1 MTVYPLSRGQDA
13 EVLTFLAARP
23 LHTVYMAGL
32 IRDNGLVSPLN
43 RGTFHA
49 CRDAE
54 GQLAGVALIG
64 HVTQFEAREEAA
76 LKAFARL
83 ARGYRAAHVIMGEH
97 SQLAVFWEHYAGGGQ
112 APRLRRHELL
122 LEQCPSREA
131 GEPAPGLR
139 RARPE
144 DLPLLLPAQ
153 AEMALVEAGVNPMER
168 DPAGF
173 AERYA
178 RRVERGRVWLVADG
192 GQLLFKVDVMADT
205 PEAAY
210 LEGVYV
216 HPRERAKG
224 HGLRCLLQLGRA
236 LLERSRSICLLVD
249 EQNREA
255 RALYYRAGY
264 RLRAFYDAIYLQPR
278 GN

>member
-1 MTVYPLSRGQDA
+1 MTVYPLTEGQDA

-49 CRDAE
+49 CRDA
-54 GQLAGVALIG
+54 GGRLAGVALIG
-64 HVTQFEAREEAA
+64 HVTMFEALDDAA
-76 LKAFARL
+76 LGAFARL
-83 ARGYRAAHVIMGEH
+83 AQGYPAANVIVGEH
-97 SQLAVFWEHYAGGGQ
+97 AKLEAFWGYYAGGGQ

-122 LEQCPSREA
+122 LEQRPSREA
-131 GEPAPGLR
+131 GEPVPGLR

-153 AEMALVEAGVNPMER
+153 AEMALAEAGVNPLER
-168 DPAGF
+168 DLAGF
-173 AERYA
+173 TERYA

-192 GQLLFKVDVMADT
+192 GQLLFKADVMADT

-236 LLERSRSICLLVD
+236 LLEGSRSICLLVD
-249 EQNREA
+249 EENRKA